1 VHKAQPFLNKNKK
14 ENSFFIL
21 CLSNCEH
28 FNHTINQFQMLLEQ
42 FCCAQSCHWSST
54 ALGSSCVH
62 FEQKNGGNALCW
74 AMTKAMTNAR
84 GPREPWHDL
93 HCKIEAQAACD
104 ILTHIKQHR
113 RKARWWHTTD
123 VIQFK
128 RIQWILSPSA
138 NIPPEGHPKLYM
150 TNYNEP

>member
-1 VHKAQPFLNKNKK
+1 VNISITQSTNSRRSLNNFVGH
-14 ENSFFIL
+14 NLVIGL
-21 CLSNCEH
+21 QLHLVLAVSN
-28 FNHTINQFQMLLEQ
+28 I
-42 FCCAQSCHWSST
+42 
-54 ALGSSCVH
+54 
-62 FEQKNGGNALCW
+62 EQKIGGNALCW

-84 GPREPWHDL
+84 GPREPWHNL
-93 HCKIEAQAACD
+93 HCKIEGQAACD
-104 ILTHIKQHR
+104 ILTHIKQHW

-138 NIPPEGHPKLYM
+138 NILPEGHPKLYM